1 MIDQKAPC
9 GKAASCEEC
18 PFPDCE
24 WDGVTAEDW
33 QAAKERDAQARHA
46 AEDGRAAQQRAYRE
60 ANREKVAA
68 QQRAYR
74 EANREK
80 VAAQQRAYRE
90 ANREKVAAYDRL
102 IEKLVA
108 WREQEKG
115 LTRAVLDDVLE
126 LNQKI
131 KREVST

>member
-80 VAAQQRAYRE
+80 VAA
-90 ANREKVAAYDRL
+90 YDRL
-102 IEKLVA
+102 IEQLVA